1 LQLDRSDDIVV
12 CKREDYRI
20 PFVEYYLTKFV
31 EIGDAILE
39 IGCGMGQYR
48 MSTQGFYVG
57 LDVTNE
63 PYGDI
68 GPRVVDV
75 VASGTDIPARAESFD
90 FAFSV
95 AALYQMTNPRRVLA
109 ECYRIL
115 KPGGRV
121 LLFDYNRRTQTRLES
136 GEGHKRPC
144 WSQWELKNLVH
155 EVGFAE
161 CELLL
166 PVCREVGAVQR
177 RIRLYRNELRG
188 TWAIVMGIK

>member
-1 LQLDRSDDIVV
+1 MQLDRSDDIVV

-68 GPRVVDV
+68 GPRVVDA

-121 LLFDYNRRTQTRLES
+121 LLFDYNRRTQKRLEVS
-136 GEGHKRPC
+136 EGHKRPC
-144 WSQWELKNLVH
+144 WTQWELKGLLQ
-155 EVGFAE
+155 EAGFTE
-161 CELLL
+161 CQLLL
-166 PVCREVGAVQR
+166 PLCRDVNYVHR
-177 RIRLYRNELRG
+177 KIRLLQNELLGHWVIVTG
-188 TWAIVMGIK
+188 TK